1 MTHMTNR
8 LLLIDG
14 DRERATAVSDQLE
27 LLGYTVQRSACGTA
41 GHSLALTGGFDC
53 ILLDLNVSGR
63 DALLICESLRAQY
76 QTTPVIVLATKLSDH
91 TMQTALDA
99 GADAVLPH
107 AHPATLLAAWIRA
120 LLRRHVWMEGVY
132 FRSHRLIK
140 IGDLLINI
148 EQRTVARDGEPIEL
162 TDLEFSVLL
171 ALARSA
177 GMVLE
182 RGELINQV
190 WGARA
195 REVYDDAVNAQ
206 IKRIRRKLERNPSQ
220 PAYIRT
226 AFGHGYVLAK
236 PDALSRSSQRSPSQ
250 NGRSKPAPPP
260 KADND

>member
-14 DRERATAVSDQLE
+14 ERERAAAISDQLE
-27 LLGYTVQRSACGTA
+27 LLGYTVQWSACGTA
-41 GHSLALTGGFDC
+41 GHSLALAGGFDL
-53 ILLDLNVSGR
+53 ILLDLNVGGR

-76 QTTPVIVLATKLSDH
+76 QTTPVITLGTDLSDH
-91 TMQTALDA
+91 TVQTALAA

-107 AHPATLLAAWIRA
+107 GQPVTLLAAWIKA

-132 FRSHRLIK
+132 FKSHRLIK

-148 EQRTVARDGEPIEL
+148 EQRTVTRDGEPIEL
-162 TDLEFSVLL
+162 TDLEFAVLL

-177 GMVLE
+177 GTVLQ

-195 REVYDDAVNAQ
+195 REVYD
-206 IKRIRRKLERNPSQ
+206 
-220 PAYIRT
+220 
-226 AFGHGYVLAK
+226 
-236 PDALSRSSQRSPSQ
+236 
-250 NGRSKPAPPP
+250 
-260 KADND
+260 